1 MQTRIQLT
9 IKHEDKDTL
18 FDRELE
24 LGQELGEFVKKYDF
38 DVEFEVYRAEPEAE

>member
-9 IKHEDKDTL
+9 IKHEDKDIL

-38 DVEFEVYRAEPEAE
+38 DVEFAVYAAEPESE